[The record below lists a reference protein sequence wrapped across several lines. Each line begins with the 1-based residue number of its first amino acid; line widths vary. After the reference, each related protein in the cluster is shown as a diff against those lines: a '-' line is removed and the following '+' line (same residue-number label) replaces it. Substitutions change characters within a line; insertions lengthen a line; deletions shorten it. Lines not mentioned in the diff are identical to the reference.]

1 LSSASANSLLAKGA
15 FLAAAL
21 LGGSML
27 KAATFTW
34 VGGTAPGDWS
44 TNANWQ
50 GGTAPGNGQTLAFG
64 GANTTNTNDIAS
76 LTALKINFNT
86 GASAF
91 TLGGNAISLSG
102 SGLTSITNSSTNTQT
117 IDNALTFSAGAQT
130 WNAASGGLDFGGT
143 INNGGFL
150 LTLKGG
156 NNFTFSTTS
165 VVSGTGGLTV
175 NDSGA
180 TAQLNAVNTYSGN
193 TIITAGTL
201 QVGSNGSLGSGTYAG
216 TITDNGALQY
226 SSGVGQTLSG
236 IISGTGT
243 LTKDTST
250 TSTLTL
256 NAVNTYSG
264 NTTVSAGT
272 LQVGGSGSLGS
283 GTYAGTITASNN
295 GTLLYSSSAAQT
307 LSGAINGTGTLT
319 KDTSSTSTLTLS
331 GTNGFTGG
339 LKLNAGT
346 VKVTSNNNLGCA
358 GNVLTFGGGTL
369 EVATSLSTAH
379 SIVVGAN
386 SNGTIQID
394 SGQAL
399 TLSSSV
405 LTASNTSSLLTVNGV
420 NGTGN
425 LILGANQTFNGT
437 FDLSNAKLSLAGF
450 NLTVGVL
457 EITGNS
463 VIDFGGLTSSSILDA
478 TGLAGISLVMDVGAT
493 LTVNNWNDVK
503 EYFYSA
509 DNPGATALSQISW
522 GAPYAGDTTKWLG
535 YTDGPGPG
543 HQITPVPEPATYGA
557 LFTAAALG
565 LFFWFRL
572 KANAPRLVPV
582 RVAVRY

>member
-1 LSSASANSLLAKGA
+1 MRYSYSSRVRRLSSASDNSLLAKGA
-15 FLAAAL
+15 LVAAL
-21 LGGSML
+21 LGSSML
-27 KAATFTW
+27 NAATFTW

-44 TNANWQ
+44 TGANWQ

-64 GANTTNTNDIAS
+64 GANTANTNNIAAF
-76 LTALKINFNT
+76 TALKLNFNV

-91 TLGGNAISLSG
+91 TLAGNAISLTG
-102 SGLTSITNSSTNTQT
+102 AGLTSITNSSTNTQI

-130 WNAASGGLDFGGT
+130 WSATSGGLSFGGT

-165 VVSGTGGLTV
+165 VVSGAGGLTV

-201 QVGSNGSLGSGTYAG
+201 QVSSNGSLGSGTYAG

-236 IISGTGT
+236 
-243 LTKDTST
+243 
-250 TSTLTL
+250 
-256 NAVNTYSG
+256 
-264 NTTVSAGT
+264 
-272 LQVGGSGSLGS
+272 
-283 GTYAGTITASNN
+283 
-295 GTLLYSSSAAQT
+295 
-307 LSGAINGTGTLT
+307 AINGTGTLT
-319 KDTSSTSTLTLS
+319 KDTSSTSVLTLS

-339 LKLNAGT
+339 LNLNAGT
-346 VKVTSNNNLGCA
+346 VKVNSNNPLGGV
-358 GNVLTFGGGTL
+358 GNVLTFKGGTL

-379 SIVVGAN
+379 SIVVGA
-386 SNGTIQID
+386 SSTGTIQID

-405 LTASNTSSLLTVNGV
+405 LSASNTSSLLTVNGV

-425 LILGANQTFNGT
+425 LILGANQTFTGT
-437 FDLSNAKLSLAGF
+437 LDLSNAKLSLAGF

-463 VIDFGGLTSSSILDA
+463 VIDFGGSTSSSILSA
-478 TGLAGISLVMDVGAT
+478 TGLAGISLIMDAGAT

-522 GAPYAGDTTKWLG
+522 GAPYAADTTKWLG

-543 HQITPVPEPATYGA
+543 HQITPVPESSAYGA
-557 LFTAAALG
+557 LFIAATLG

-582 RVAVRY
+582 RVAVQY